1 MFFYVFFLIWAWNRP
16 SSLTSDSFGLDWVF
30 IWMLISKRKNN
41 DYFNADV
48 ASIELL
54 RRVGLN
60 PELLELLNIN
70 NIEIEKEKCK
80 SNKKILCV
88 SSIQPVNRAELSQ
101 DVWEALS
108 SLISVSISF

>member
-1 MFFYVFFLIWAWNRP
+1 
-16 SSLTSDSFGLDWVF
+16 
-30 IWMLISKRKNN
+30 MLISKRKNN
-41 DYFNADV
+41 DYFNADA

-54 RRVGLN
+54 RRGGLN

-80 SNKKILCV
+80 SNKKFVCA

-101 DVWEALS
+101 RRLRRFVVSNLS
-108 SLISVSISF
+108 FNFILETFRREKIKEY